1 MQRNAD
7 YVKRLKEKHGAVFF
21 FFFKELL
28 VTLLSTNINS
38 AILVSFLSWKFMN
51 V

>member
-7 YVKRLKEKHGAVFF
+7 YVKRLKEKHGAIF

-38 AILVSFLSWKFMN
+38 AILVFFLSWKFMN